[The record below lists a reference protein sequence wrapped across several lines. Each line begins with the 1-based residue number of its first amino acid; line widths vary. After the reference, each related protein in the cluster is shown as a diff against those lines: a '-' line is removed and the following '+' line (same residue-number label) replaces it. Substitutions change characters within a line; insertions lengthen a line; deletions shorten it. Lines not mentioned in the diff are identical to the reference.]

1 MIILRIACDNIYMFQ
16 KFNLDLT
23 YNRRINHPL
32 AQNDLL
38 FPNSRIKVRKNLV
51 IMGANAS
58 GKTTFGKLLRFVLN
72 YINGK
77 SFEHAP
83 DDVIAGIQCNK
94 KKPATFEIEFV
105 IDHIAYL
112 LKAEFDNQ
120 RLIHEELLYCGINTS
135 DNITALREK
144 LASRRIDP
152 GHNITPEKTRTGLAS
167 VLFSSNPTETTD
179 FIKRHISY
187 SFRISLF
194 RSNSID
200 YPISPNIERINRILP
215 RIDNSVKQVEGLLG
229 SKDKTKT
236 NSYLIKFTNG
246 DLLTV
251 PDGDLRHCG
260 ERLSHG
266 TFESINFI
274 SLLDDLQSE
283 DYNGVFYVDE
293 QLSHIHSELEAYLIR
308 QAFLQKKDTNQ
319 LFFTT
324 HNIEILD
331 LNIPVNSFI
340 FFHRDKKGWNEA
352 IFPSNRLNKN
362 DRSLRGYYEND
373 YFGIL
378 PDYSILDKFFESN
391 NKEAQK
397 ND

>member
-1 MIILRIACDNIYMFQ
+1 MIILRIACDNIYMFH

-23 YNRRINHPL
+23 YSRRINHPL
-32 AQNDLL
+32 AQNDFL
-38 FPNSRIKVRKNLV
+38 FSNSRIKVRKNLV

-58 GKTTFGKLLRFVLN
+58 GKTTFGKLLRFILN
-72 YINGK
+72 FINGN
-77 SFEHAP
+77 SFDHAP
-83 DDVIAGIQCNK
+83 EDVIAGIQCDK
-94 KKPATFEIEFV
+94 KKPARFEIEFV
-105 IDHIAYL
+105 IDHVVYL
-112 LKAEFDNQ
+112 LKAEFDKQ
-120 RLIHEELLYCGINTS
+120 RLIREELLYCDINAS
-135 DNITALREK
+135 YNIAALRKK
-144 LASRRIDP
+144 LSNSLIEPR
-152 GHNITPEKTRTGLAS
+152 HTITTAKTRTGLTS

-200 YPISPNIERINRILP
+200 YPISPNIRRINRILP
-215 RIDNSVKQVEGLLG
+215 RIDNSVQQVEGLLG
-229 SKDKTKT
+229 STDNTKT

-308 QAFLQKKDTNQ
+308 QAFLHKKETNQ

-331 LNIPVNSFI
+331 LNIPINSFI
-340 FFHRDKKGWNEA
+340 FFHRDKDGWNEA
-352 IFPSNRLNKN
+352 LFPSSRLNKN
-362 DRSLRGYYEND
+362 DRSIRGYYEND

-378 PDYSILDKFFESN
+378 PDYSVLDKFFELNS
-391 NKEAQK
+391 KEVQK